1 MLFRSSKCCTPVPG
15 DPVVGFITK
24 GYGVSI
30 HRQDCPNADPARRR
44 PEDEGR
50 WVKVS
55 WAQTPDA
62 AYRTSLEISAK
73 DRDGLALDVAM
84 ALSAVKV
91 KVNNLSARSQ
101 PDGYAMIYLEL
112 AVKDQKELTGVINK
126 LSQIPGVFLV
136 KRAGG

>member
-1 MLFRSSKCCTPVPG
+1 MVKFSKCCTPVPG

-24 GYGVSI
+24 GYGVSV
-30 HRQDCPNADPARRR
+30 HRQDCPNADPARRK
-44 PEDEGR
+44 PEEQGR
-50 WVKVS
+50 WVSVS
-55 WAQTPDA
+55 WADTGDSA
-62 AYRTSLEISAK
+62 FRTSLEISAK

-84 ALSAVKV
+84 ALSAQKV

-101 PDGYAMIYLEL
+101 PDGYAMINLEL

-126 LSQIPGVFLV
+126 LSQVSGVFLV